1 MNANR
6 KKRAGNDAAV
16 VLPLDGSRTAVR
28 AFGAARA
35 IARMLGARLHVVHV
49 SEKPVSAA
57 ELPRL
62 LHVEAGGSRI
72 RFHQISGETVSA
84 IIHFAVGV
92 DASMIVMSSHG
103 RTHNTRQM
111 AGGVAI
117 RLIQH
122 TDIPVMVIR
131 PRKQGLPSPDWRPRR
146 MLVPHDGSPVTA
158 AEVEQIFNLACAM
171 EVDIDVLHVGM
182 IGARPPVGVGAMDGP
197 RYLDRPHYDWTGW
210 ADEFLRRFAAHPGE
224 SKVRLIYQP
233 GEIVDATLDYAAQ
246 NRDDVI
252 ALIWHGLLGGKRAA
266 SVKGILMNA
275 GVPVLLKRIRGGGTR

>member
-1 MNANR
+1 MNTNR
-6 KKRAGNDAAV
+6 KKPAGNGAAV

-35 IARMLGARLHVVHV
+35 VTRMLGARLHVIYV
-49 SEKPVSAA
+49 SEKPVPAA

-62 LHVEAGGSRI
+62 LHIEAGGSRI

-84 IIHFAVGV
+84 IIRFAVGV

-111 AGGVAI
+111 AGGVAM

-131 PRKQGLPSPDWRPRR
+131 PRKQGLPGPDWRPRR

-158 AEVEQIFNLACAM
+158 GEVEQIFNLACAM

-197 RYLDRPHYDWTGW
+197 RYLDRPHYDWPGW
-210 ADEFLRRFAAHPGE
+210 ADEFLRRFAARPGE

-233 GEIVDATLDYAAQ
+233 GEIVDAALDYAAQ

-252 ALIWHGLLGGKRAA
+252 ALIWHGMLGGKRAA

-275 GVPVLLKRIRGGGTR
+275 EVPVLLKRIRGGT